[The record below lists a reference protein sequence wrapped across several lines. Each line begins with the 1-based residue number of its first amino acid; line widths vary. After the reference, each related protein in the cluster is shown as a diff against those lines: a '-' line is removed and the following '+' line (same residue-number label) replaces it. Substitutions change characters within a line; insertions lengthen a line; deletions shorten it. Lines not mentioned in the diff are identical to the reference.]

1 MLAPW
6 SGGVGPS
13 LPSRRLAGNLT
24 RPAGVLGVAGAV
36 AFDVVATTTP
46 RPDVGRSLVSGARAA
61 RSTIAL
67 KLLMAASGVIF
78 ILFVLAHMYGNL
90 KAFAGHDAYNEYA
103 QHLREIGVPMLPEGG
118 ALWILRVVLIVALA
132 LHVYSAAV
140 LWRRARKARTIKY
153 VVKKHTGATFAS
165 RLMRW
170 GGVTILLFL
179 VWHLL
184 NFTIGK
190 VNVAGG
196 PTNEPYNLLVDS
208 FETWWLTL
216 IYLVAMAMLGAH
228 LHHGTWS
235 AAQTLGL
242 TNNARARHNAKWLG
256 LILAL
261 IITIGFSL
269 VPIFV
274 LAGVIT

>member
-1 MLAPW
+1 
-6 SGGVGPS
+6 V
-13 LPSRRLAGNLT
+13 RT
-24 RPAGVLGVAGAV
+24 
-36 AFDVVATTTP
+36 
-46 RPDVGRSLVSGARAA
+46 
-61 RSTIAL
+61 TIAL
-67 KLLMAASGVIF
+67 KILMAVSGGVF
-78 ILFVLAHMYGNL
+78 LAFVLLHMYGNL
-90 KAFAGHDAYNEYA
+90 QAFAGHDAFNDYA
-103 QHLREIGVPMLPEGG
+103 EHLRTFGQPMLPYTGLLWVIRIG
-118 ALWILRVVLIVALA
+118 LVIALVV
-132 LHVYSAAV
+132 HVFAAAT
-140 LWRRARKARTIKY
+140 LWRRARAARTVQY
-153 VVKKHTGATFAS
+153 VMKKRTGATFAS
-165 RLMRW
+165 GLMRW

-196 PTNEPYNLLVDS
+196 PTNDPYNLLVDS

-274 LAGVIT
+274 LAGVITK